1 MSTPLV
7 DALVARFGADAVKV
21 AQPRGEVTLEV
32 APTAWLETA
41 SALRDDFGFDTF
53 IDLCGVDYL
62 GYGNDEWDSTEAS
75 WHGFGRG
82 AEGYGPGRFNWGEE
96 PSHQSTGGDG
106 IAPDQRPTRRFAV
119 VMQLLSIR
127 HNQRLTLRCFAPDD
141 GLPVVPS
148 VTGIWRGADWFERGT
163 ESATRGER
171 VALLLFPAL
180 AALMRPEGVIA
191 CLLAACALAMRPRG
205 GWRAVALLSLAG
217 PLLPPLFNRALTGQ
231 STSTTALVPRPEMT
245 ISADIRIGIDRIT
258 RSIRKANTRL
268 VSTPRN
274 SSGCSHGS

>member
-32 APTAWLETA
+32 SPTAWLETA

-96 PSHQSTGGDG
+96 PSHQAASTAG

-119 VMQLLSIR
+119 VMQLLSIQ

-148 VTGIWRGADWFERGT
+148 VTGIWRGADWFER
-163 ESATRGER
+163 EAFD
-171 VALLLFPAL
+171 LY
-180 AALMRPEGVIA
+180 GVIFEGHPD
-191 CLLAACALAMRPRG
+191 LRRILTDYGFVGHPFRKDF
-205 GWRAVALLSLAG
+205 
-217 PLLPPLFNRALTGQ
+217 PLIGNVEVRYDPERKRVVYEPV
-231 STSTTALVPRPEMT
+231 TSV
-245 ISADIRIGIDRIT
+245 
-258 RSIRKANTRL
+258 
-268 VSTPRN
+268 TPRVGVARAIRDD
-274 SSGCSHGS
+274 SRFPTASEESGHRLLDREDRR